1 MKEAQLIIKE
11 QASHFYIILRLSKYE
26 EKASYQSHYLGLLW
40 QILNPLIQIA
50 IYYMIFGLG
59 VNGGK
64 LIQGT
69 PFIVWLMIGIT
80 CWLFINASVLGAS
93 NSIYRNVGLVTKMKF
108 PISLLPAISITGNAI
123 SFCWM
128 FVLTILLLFGAGIYP
143 TIYWL
148 QLLYYLPVM
157 LLFLFSIGLF
167 NATITTLVRDY
178 QLMIQSMMRVIFY
191 VSGAIWDVDN
201 KNLPEGLVKCLKL
214 NPFYYLIEGVRD
226 SLLSRGW
233 FWEKANYTCI
243 FWLMMIIIFVI
254 GSHLNLKFRA
264 KFSDY
269 V

>member
-1 MKEAQLIIKE
+1 MKEAKLIIKE
-11 QASHFYIILRLSKYE
+11 QISHFYIILRLSKYE

-40 QILNPLIQIA
+40 QILNPLIQIS

-59 VNGGK
+59 INGGR

-80 CWLFINASVLGAS
+80 TWLFINGSVLGAS
-93 NSIYRNVGLVTKMKF
+93 NSIYKNVSLVTKMKF
-108 PISLLPAISITGNAI
+108 PMSLLPSISIAGNVI

-128 FVLTILLLFGAGIYP
+128 FVLTLIILLGAGIYP

-148 QLLYYLPVM
+148 QLVYYLPSM
-157 LLFLFSIGLF
+157 LVFLFSLGLF

-178 QLMIQSMMRVIFY
+178 QIMLQSIMRVIFY
-191 VSGAIWDVDN
+191 VSGAIWDIDN
-201 KNLPEGLVKCLKL
+201 KNLPDGFIKLLKL
-214 NPFYYLIEGVRD
+214 NPFYYLIEGIRD
-226 SLLSRGW
+226 SLLSRTW

-243 FWLMMIIIFVI
+243 FWLMTIIILMI

-264 KFSDY
+264 KFADY
-269 V
+269 I